1 MALKTTPLTHF
12 HRRQGARLVDF
23 SGWEMPLHYGSQIEE
38 HHRVRRDAGVFDVS
52 HMLAIDLEGAGAEA
66 LLRRLLSKD
75 VGRLA
80 RPGAALYA
88 LMLNEDGGIVDDV
101 IAYQRGPA
109 AFRVVVNA
117 GPAEKDLAW
126 IRRHGAGLSVTM
138 TPRRDLAI
146 LAVQGPNARRRAA
159 EALPAAAALLQGLAR
174 FQAAE
179 ADGAFVARTGYTGE
193 DGCELMLPAER
204 AEGVWRRL
212 LDAGVAP
219 CGLGARDTLRLEAG
233 LNLYGQDMDED
244 VTPFECGL
252 GWAVDLDGT
261 RDFVGRAA
269 LAGARPRWQRLGLV
283 LEDKGVLRHGQR
295 VETAAG
301 EGLVTSGGFAPTL
314 GRSIA
319 LARVP
324 LGVAPGASVNVA
336 IRDKMAQ
343 AKCVQP
349 PFVRE
354 GKPCIPLLSGGDSAR
369 SIRNN
374 P

>member
-1 MALKTTPLTHF
+1 MALKTTPLTHLH
-12 HRRQGARLVDF
+12 HRLGARLVDF

-52 HMLAIDLEGAGAEA
+52 HMLAIDLEGSGAEA

-101 IAYQRGPA
+101 IAYRRGPA

-126 IRRHGAGLSVTM
+126 IRRHSAGLTVAVA
-138 TPRRDLAI
+138 PRSDLAI

-159 EALPAAAALLQGLAR
+159 ETLPGIGALLQGLAR

-179 ADGAFVARTGYTGE
+179 SDGTFVARTGYTGE
-193 DGCELMLPAER
+193 DGCELMLPGER
-204 AEGVWRRL
+204 AEEAWRRML
-212 LDAGVAP
+212 EAGIAP

-252 GWAVDLDGT
+252 GWAVDLGEA
-261 RDFVGRAA
+261 RDFIGRDA
-269 LAGARPRWQRLGLV
+269 LAAARPRWQRWGLV
-283 LEDKGVLRHGQR
+283 LEGKGVLRHGQR

-301 EGLVTSGGFAPTL
+301 EGLVTSGGFGPTL

-324 LGVAPGASVNVA
+324 PGVAPGASVGVA

-354 GKPCIPLLSGGDSAR
+354 GKPCIFP
-369 SIRNN
+369 
-374 P
+374 

>member
-1 MALKTTPLTHF
+1 MTTLKATPLTHF
-12 HRRQGARLVDF
+12 HRRLGARLVDF
-23 SGWEMPLHYGSQIEE
+23 SGWEMPLHYGSQMDE

-52 HMLAIDLEGAGAEA
+52 HMLAIDLEGTGAED
-66 LLRRLLSKD
+66 LLARLLSQD

-80 RPGAALYA
+80 RPGAARYA
-88 LMLNEDGGIVDDV
+88 LMLTEAGGIVDDV
-101 IAYQRGPA
+101 IAYRRGPV

-126 IRRHGAGLSVTM
+126 IQRHGAGLPVAVV
-138 TPRRDLAI
+138 PRRDLAI
-146 LAVQGPNARRRAA
+146 LAVQGPNARQRI
-159 EALPAAAALLQGLAR
+159 AAALPGLGAVLQGLAR

-179 ADGAFVARTGYTGE
+179 ADGVFIARTGYTGE

-204 AEGVWRRL
+204 AESAWQAL

-233 LNLYGQDMDED
+233 LNLYGQDMDEG

-252 GWAVDLDGT
+252 GWAVDLGGT

-283 LEDKGVLRHGQR
+283 LEEKGVLRHGQR

-319 LARVP
+319 LARLP
-324 LGVAPGASVNVA
+324 MGVAPGASVSVA
-336 IRDKMAQ
+336 IRDKMAR

-349 PFVRE
+349 PFVRK
-354 GKPCIPLLSGGDSAR
+354 GKPCIP
-369 SIRNN
+369 
-374 P
+374 